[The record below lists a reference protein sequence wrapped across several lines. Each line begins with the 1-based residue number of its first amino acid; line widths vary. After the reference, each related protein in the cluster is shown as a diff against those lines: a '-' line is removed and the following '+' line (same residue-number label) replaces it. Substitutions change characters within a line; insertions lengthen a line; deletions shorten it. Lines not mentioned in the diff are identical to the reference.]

1 MRIPRLALVACCA
14 LLAACTTRMRLVDP
28 AAVAAVQPLPV
39 RMEPPLSSL
48 EDRATSGNMTVVVP
62 TGELLAYYFSGSER
76 GGESRATLQLV
87 DSRLQLDVSES
98 RGMGSLGLLD
108 TPMYLSMV
116 GGYSCQYA
124 LVVEALKPDGTRR
137 QLTARGEGRARNDG
151 QAAVR
156 YAVTQAAADL
166 REQVAALLADGGTSS
181 ADR

>member
-1 MRIPRLALVACCA
+1 GGGDPRV
-14 LLAACTTRMRLVDP
+14 
-28 AAVAAVQPLPV
+28 
-39 RMEPPLSSL
+39 SSPGG
-48 EDRATSGNMTVVVP
+48 RATSGNMPVVVP
-62 TGELLAYYFSGSER
+62 TGELLAYSFSGSER

-87 DSRLQLDVSES
+87 VTRLQLDVSES

-166 REQVAALLADGGTSS
+166 PEQVAALLAAGGTAS
-181 ADR
+181 ADRRAGGARSAGPSPRATRDASAPRPRADRLRVHVPLR